1 MRVLTYVSKIYEPE
15 QNLLTNDRSGL
26 ALYVHDI
33 VRYLAP
39 KCEAFV
45 LTNQP
50 NIGAVIKSIH
60 YIEHKKINLLKW
72 NSLYNILAA
81 LKCFCTAKG
90 SLGYRLKCAYYRLDL
105 ATFKHE
111 LARIKPDIVNIH
123 GCNLEIMRQVQL
135 CKDAG
140 IPFVI
145 SLHGLI
151 GIDPTVKGAP
161 ELKALEGIVLKKAD
175 EERWPIVAI
184 SSGVRDRAV
193 KHYGLKDASNIHVIL
208 NGTEQNIEAPTNPVK
223 LCDDHILSGRKIITC
238 VGGLSKRKNQKQL
251 VSAWALV
258 PEKIRNNYAVIFF
271 GNDLTNGA
279 ISTQICQEE
288 LQNSMYVYGFAKKEE
303 VNYAYKHAVLNILPS
318 IDEGFGLS
326 IVEAMTFGVPSVI
339 FDDIDAAQDLY
350 DECSIIFPKDR
361 TTHSLADAIE
371 VALSKEWDAELIKK
385 HGKKF
390 SMNNVSDQY
399 MSLYKEVISNS

>member
-26 ALYVHDI
+26 ALYVHEI
-33 VRYLAP
+33 VRYIAP
-39 KCEAFV
+39 RCEAYV

-50 NIGAVIKSIH
+50 NKGAVINNIH
-60 YIEHKKINLLKW
+60 YIEHRKINLLKW
-72 NSLYNILAA
+72 NNLYNILVAI
-81 LKCFCTAKG
+81 KCFFAAK
-90 SLGYRLKCAYYRLDL
+90 SSFGYRMKCAYYRLDL

-111 LARIKPDIVNIH
+111 LVCTKPDIVNIH

-135 CKDAG
+135 CKEAA

-151 GIDPTVKGAP
+151 GINPTVKGAP
-161 ELKALEGIVLKKAD
+161 ELKEMEGIVLKKAD
-175 EERWPIVAI
+175 KERWPIVAI

-193 KHYGLKDASNIHVIL
+193 KYYGLKNPSNIQVIL
-208 NGTEQNIEAPTNPVK
+208 NGTEQNIETSIRSVK
-223 LCDDHILSGRKIITC
+223 LCDDLIQSGRKIITC
-238 VGGLSKRKNQKQL
+238 VGGLSKRKNQSQL
-251 VSAWALV
+251 VSAWAMV
-258 PEKIRNNYAVIFF
+258 PEGIRNEYAVIFF

-279 ISTQICQEE
+279 INAQIQQEGM
-288 LQNSMYVYGFAKKEE
+288 QDSMFVYGFAKKEE
-303 VNYAYKHAVLNILPS
+303 VNYAYKHAVLNVLPS

-326 IVEAMTFGVPSVI
+326 IVEAMTFGAPSVI

-350 DECSIIFPKDR
+350 DECAILFPKDR
-361 TTHSLADAIE
+361 TTKSLADAISE
-371 VALSKEWDAELIKK
+371 ALSKEWNAGLIKK
-385 HGKKF
+385 HGNKF

-399 MSLYKEVISNS
+399 MSLYKEVISKS

>member
-50 NIGAVIKSIH
+50 NRGAVIKNIH

-72 NSLYNILAA
+72 NSLYKILAA

-161 ELKALEGIVLKKAD
+161 ELKALEGVVLKRAD

-238 VGGLSKRKNQKQL
+238 VGGLSKR
-251 VSAWALV
+251 
-258 PEKIRNNYAVIFF
+258 
-271 GNDLTNGA
+271 
-279 ISTQICQEE
+279 
-288 LQNSMYVYGFAKKEE
+288 M
-303 VNYAYKHAVLNILPS
+303 
-318 IDEGFGLS
+318 
-326 IVEAMTFGVPSVI
+326 
-339 FDDIDAAQDLY
+339 
-350 DECSIIFPKDR
+350 
-361 TTHSLADAIE
+361 
-371 VALSKEWDAELIKK
+371 
-385 HGKKF
+385 
-390 SMNNVSDQY
+390 
-399 MSLYKEVISNS
+399 